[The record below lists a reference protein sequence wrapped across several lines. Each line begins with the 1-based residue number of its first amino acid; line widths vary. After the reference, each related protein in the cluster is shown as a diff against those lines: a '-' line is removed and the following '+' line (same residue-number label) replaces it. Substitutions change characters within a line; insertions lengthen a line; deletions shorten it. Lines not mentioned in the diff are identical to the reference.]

1 MSVTTNYSDIYSY
14 ITAYGTS
21 DDVTDLTDTKCKT
34 LIKAIAADYI
44 QRVDSEAVF
53 NHTAFTVTTTAA
65 MTELQKNV
73 LGLMCYREY
82 MVQEN
87 KKWSTIMS
95 ITNNA
100 FSITDSSGVKR
111 ALQSVLDKIDKDLEN
126 KLATL
131 LTYEY

>member
-1 MSVTTNYSDIYSY
+1 MI
-14 ITAYGTS
+14 
-21 DDVTDLTDTKCKT
+21 
-34 LIKAIAADYI
+34 
-44 QRVDSEAVF
+44 
-53 NHTAFTVTTTAA
+53 
-65 MTELQKNV
+65 
-73 LGLMCYREY
+73 
-82 MVQEN
+82 QEN

-131 LTYEY
+131 LTYDY

>member
-1 MSVTTNYSDIYSY
+1 MSVTTNYSDVYSY

-21 DDVTDLTDTKCKT
+21 DDVTALTDTKCKT
-34 LIKAIAADYI
+34 LLKAIAADYI

-53 NHTAFTVTTTAA
+53 SHTAFTITTTVA
-65 MTELQKNV
+65 MTELQKNI

-82 MVQEN
+82 MIQEN
-87 KKWSTIMS
+87 KKWSTVMS

-100 FSITDSSGVKR
+100 FSVTDSSGVKR

-126 KLATL
+126 KLSTL
-131 LTYEY
+131 LTYDY

>member
-21 DDVTDLTDTKCKT
+21 DDITDLTDAKCKT
-34 LIKAIAADYI
+34 IIKAIAADYI

-53 NHTAFTVTTTAA
+53 SHTAFTITTTVA
-65 MTELQKNV
+65 MTELQKNI
-73 LGLMCYREY
+73 LGQMCYREY
-82 MVQEN
+82 VLQEN
-87 KKWSTIMS
+87 KKWSTLMS

-100 FSITDSSGVKR
+100 YSVTDSSGVKR

-126 KLATL
+126 KLSTL
-131 LTYEY
+131 LTYDY